1 MLVCNT
7 SQIPRLFS
15 TLVAT
20 RTESM
25 AKWAFSSLLGA
36 YLVAVS
42 LALPSSLVQ
51 EIKNSEMKSN
61 KGTNLKEADMGE
73 WNRDQLYGG
82 RDFSLDNIQSG
93 LYDFPNLP
101 MDDKT
106 IAEYE
111 KGYQYGTNKEKLDA
125 ALQNAILKSELYGD
139 NYGPSIWPYEDRR
152 RRKRETVSN
161 KRNTLRYKRNVD
173 LTPDE
178 VLRLLQFYEKNQREL
193 KNGEFYPVEDN
204 NDETWFNE
212 PMRYGSVDRPANN
225 RFHQI
230 NSQPDYK
237 PRWGAFDPA
246 TFKKKRFMEVEK
258 RTTDPTK
265 MILYLNFTW
274 SN

>member
-1 MLVCNT
+1 
-7 SQIPRLFS
+7 
-15 TLVAT
+15 
-20 RTESM
+20 M

-61 KGTNLKEADMGE
+61 KVKRAQSDSNEPEENIGKMSYFTNRPTSAIKRGTNLKEADMGE

-246 TFKKKRFMEVEK
+246 TFKKKRLF
-258 RTTDPTK
+258 
-265 MILYLNFTW
+265 Y
-274 SN
+274 